1 MRNMATKAPLR
12 SAQSPSYAFSL
23 SVVPSQSPV
32 IVRRAI
38 KTRTDE
44 AQVLWQK
51 LGNVLRV
58 CP

>member
-1 MRNMATKAPLR
+1 MATKAPLR